1 MSHHPQSS
9 TSRRAT
15 LMAAAAFAVFGVQW
29 EARAQAPAET
39 FKIGIIAPMSGP
51 NARYGAFANKGAA
64 LAAQEINAAGGV
76 MGRKIELVS
85 GDSQCVPAEGVA
97 ATQRMI
103 SLEKT
108 PIIIGDVC
116 SSVTLAMQPMVEE
129 SKVLLVNAASSNP
142 DITYKAGVGG
152 FKWTFRNYPTD
163 EVRAATVLEYASRT
177 KGFKKFAVLSVDSD
191 YGRGAIKFTKRYL
204 PKYEGA
210 EILSEDYYKDSE
222 TDFRSVLSKIRRSG
236 AQAII
241 LYGQADTTPII
252 ARQMLELGLAGK
264 VALVGNGEFN
274 TKETIAAAPKVMN
287 GAVEAAAW
295 LPEVPAPRS
304 LKFVEDYRKAN
315 GGEMPNNHAYTHYDT
330 MQLVAQAIKSAN
342 SLKGEDVRNALAKI
356 KYDSPMGT
364 VTFDDHNQ
372 AVMPMVLLEITDG
385 KPSIKGMI
393 TTRVDY
399 AAAAAP
405 AAPK

>member
-1 MSHHPQSS
+1 MTCYP
-9 TSRRAT
+9 TTTNKRAAA
-15 LMAAAAFAVFGVQW
+15 LMAIAAVAALCTYAP
-29 EARAQAPAET
+29 ARAQTAET
-39 FKIGIIAPMSGP
+39 FKVGIISPMSGP

-64 LAAQEINAAGGV
+64 LAAKEINAAGGV
-76 MGRKIELVS
+76 LGKQIQLVS

-108 PIIIGDVC
+108 PVIIGDVC
-116 SSVTLAMQPMVEE
+116 SSVTLAMQPLAEE

-142 DITYKAGVGG
+142 DITYKSGVGG

-163 EVRAATVLEYASRT
+163 EVRAATVLEYAAKT

-274 TKETIAAAPKVMN
+274 TKDTIAAAPKVMN

-304 LKFVEDYRKAN
+304 QKFVEDYKKAN

-330 MQLVAQAIKSAN
+330 LQLVAQAIKNAN
-342 SLKGEDVRNALAKI
+342 SLKGEDIRNAMAKI
-356 KYDSPMGT
+356 KYDSPMGV

-385 KPSIKGMI
+385 KPAIKGTI
-393 TTRVDY
+393 TTKIDY
-399 AAAAAP
+399 AAQ
-405 AAPK
+405 

>member
-1 MSHHPQSS
+1 MTCHPTTTNMRS
-9 TSRRAT
+9 AA
-15 LMAAAAFAVFGVQW
+15 LMAFAALCALSTYAP
-29 EARAQAPAET
+29 ARAQTTET
-39 FKIGIIAPMSGP
+39 YKIGIISPMSGP

-64 LAAQEINAAGGV
+64 LAAKEINAAGGV
-76 MGRKIELVS
+76 LGKQIQLVS

-108 PIIIGDVC
+108 PVIIGDVC
-116 SSVTLAMQPMVEE
+116 SSVTLAMQPLAEE

-142 DITYKAGVGG
+142 DITYKSGVGG

-163 EVRAATVLEYASRT
+163 EVRAATVLEYAAKT

-236 AQAII
+236 AQAIV

-274 TKETIAAAPKVMN
+274 TKDTIAAAPKVMN

-304 LKFVEDYRKAN
+304 QKFVEDYKKAN

-330 MQLVAQAIKSAN
+330 LQLVAQAIKNAN
-342 SLKGEDVRNALAKI
+342 SLKGEDIRNALAKI
-356 KYDSPMGT
+356 KYDSPMGV

-385 KPSIKGMI
+385 KPAIKGTI
-393 TTRVDY
+393 TTKIDY
-399 AAAAAP
+399 AAQ
-405 AAPK
+405 

>member
-1 MSHHPQSS
+1 
-9 TSRRAT
+9 
-15 LMAAAAFAVFGVQW
+15 
-29 EARAQAPAET
+29 
-39 FKIGIIAPMSGP
+39 MSGP

-64 LAAQEINAAGGV
+64 LAAAEINAAGGLL
-76 MGRKIELVS
+76 GKKIQLVS

-116 SSVTLAMQPMVEE
+116 SSVTLAMQPLVEE

-163 EVRAATVLEYASRT
+163 EVRAATVLEYASKT

-236 AQAII
+236 AQAIF

-304 LKFVEDYRKAN
+304 LKFVDDYKKAN

-330 MQLVAQAIKSAN
+330 VQLIAQAVKSAN

-356 KYDSPMGT
+356 KYESPMGT
-364 VTFDDHNQ
+364 VVFDDHNQ

-385 KPSIKGMI
+385 KPEIKGMI
-393 TTRVDY
+393 ATKVDY
-399 AAAAAP
+399 SAAAAA
-405 AAPK
+405 K

>member
-1 MSHHPQSS
+1 MSYPSN
-9 TSRRAT
+9 SRLRSAAHIAIAMVACLCT
-15 LMAAAAFAVFGVQW
+15 L
-29 EARAQAPAET
+29 APAIAQTNT
-39 FKIGIIAPMSGP
+39 FKIGVIAPMSGP

-64 LAAQEINAAGGV
+64 LAAKEINAAGGV
-76 MGRKIELVS
+76 LGKHVELVS

-97 ATQRMI
+97 AMQRMI

-108 PIIIGDVC
+108 PVIIGDVC
-116 SSVTLAMQPMVEE
+116 SSVTLAMQPLAEE

-163 EVRAATVLEYASRT
+163 EVRAATVLEYAAKT

-222 TDFRSVLSKIRRSG
+222 TDFRAVLSKIRRAG

-304 LKFVEDYRKAN
+304 LKFVEEYKKAN

-330 MQLVAQAIKSAN
+330 LNLVAAAIKSAN
-342 SLKGEDVRNALAKI
+342 SLKAEDIRNAMAKI
-356 KYDSPMGT
+356 QYDSPMGI

-385 KPSIKGMI
+385 KPAIKGMI

-399 AAAAAP
+399 AAGA
-405 AAPK
+405 K

>member
-1 MSHHPQSS
+1 MTCYP
-9 TSRRAT
+9 TMTNRRAAV
-15 LMAAAAFAVFGVQW
+15 LMAFAALSALCTYTPT
-29 EARAQAPAET
+29 RAQGTET
-39 FKIGIIAPMSGP
+39 FKIGIISPMSGP

-64 LAAQEINAAGGV
+64 LAAKEINAAGGV
-76 MGRKIELVS
+76 LGKQIQLIS

-108 PIIIGDVC
+108 PVIIGDVC
-116 SSVTLAMQPMVEE
+116 SSVTLAMQPLAEE

-163 EVRAATVLEYASRT
+163 EVRAATVLEYAAKT

-274 TKETIAAAPKVMN
+274 TKDTIAAAPKVMN

-304 LKFVEDYRKAN
+304 LKFVEDYKKAN

-330 MQLVAQAIKSAN
+330 LQLVAQAIKNAN
-342 SLKGEDVRNALAKI
+342 SLKGEDIRNALAKI
-356 KYDSPMGT
+356 KYDSPMGV

-385 KPSIKGMI
+385 KPAIKGSI
-393 TTRVDY
+393 TTKIDY
-399 AAAAAP
+399 AAQ
-405 AAPK
+405 

>member
-1 MSHHPQSS
+1 MSCYTTNS
-9 TSRRAT
+9 TLRS
-15 LMAAAAFAVFGVQW
+15 AALLALAAMSGLLAST
-29 EARAQAPAET
+29 AALAQADS

-64 LAAQEINAAGGV
+64 LAAKEINAAGGV
-76 MGRKIELVS
+76 MGKQIELVS

-97 ATQRMI
+97 AMQRMI
-103 SLEKT
+103 SLDKT
-108 PIIIGDVC
+108 PVVIGDVC
-116 SSVTLAMQPMVEE
+116 SSVTLAMQPMAEE

-163 EVRAATVLEYASRT
+163 EVRAATVLEYAART
-177 KGFKKFAVLSVDSD
+177 KGFKKYAVLSVDSD

-236 AQAII
+236 AQAIV

-264 VALVGNGEFN
+264 VALIGNGEFN

-304 LKFVEDYRKAN
+304 LKFVEDYKKAN

-330 MQLVAQAIKSAN
+330 VQLVAQAIRSAN
-342 SLKGEDVRNALAKI
+342 SLKADDVRNALSKL
-356 KYDSPMGT
+356 KYESPMGS

-372 AVMPMVLLEITDG
+372 AILPMVLLEIVDG
-385 KPSIKGMI
+385 KPAIKGMI
-393 TTRVDY
+393 ATQVDY
-399 AAAAAP
+399 AAAAA
-405 AAPK
+405 K